1 MEFQSTRASLLRKHV
16 QRQIT
21 TRQFAG
27 VAWCIEHHGKVVE
40 RGTAGHRDAQGSQA
54 LSDDTLYRLYSMT
67 KPIVSVHCLQL
78 IEQGLLQLDDPV
90 SRWIPGFGSQ
100 QVLGIDGSLQPCL
113 RPVTI
118 EDLLTHRS
126 GLSYDF
132 LGGCPVADQY
142 RAARLA
148 ADGSRSLQELS
159 EALGSIPL
167 AHQPGCRWYYSY
179 STDVLASIIERV
191 CNKSLADCLADALF
205 RPLGMSDTAFH
216 VPQENRHR
224 LAQMFGQRE
233 LGEVPVAGNAGQPPA
248 NQLRLMDVDASYPV
262 SAIDFARGGIG
273 LYSTIDDY
281 RRFMAV
287 LMHGRAAAGECVLS
301 RPMLDLLWQNR
312 LSSSQMPIAIGEK
325 PYPGYGWGLMGR
337 VMVDMSLATRLS
349 AVGEGGWSG
358 AASTYFWVDR
368 ANRFSGIVM
377 TQYLGSEVRLGAD
390 VQSLAYGALG

>member
-1 MEFQSTRASLLRKHV
+1 MEFQSTRAASLRNHV
-16 QRQIT
+16 QRQVA

-27 VAWCIEHHGKVVE
+27 VAWCIEHRGKLVA
-40 RGTAGHRDAQGSQA
+40 RGAAGHRDAQSSQA

-90 SRWIPGFGSQ
+90 SRWIPAFGSQ
-100 QVLGIDGSLQPCL
+100 QVLGTDGSLQPCQ

-132 LGGCPVADQY
+132 LPCCPVADQY
-142 RAARLA
+142 RAAQLA
-148 ADGSRSLQELS
+148 ADGSRSLQDLS
-159 EALGSIPL
+159 EALASMPL
-167 AHQPGCRWYYSY
+167 AHQPGKRWYYSY

-191 CNKSLADCLADALF
+191 SNKSLADCLADSLF

-216 VPQENRHR
+216 VSQENRHR

-233 LGEVPVAGNAGQPPA
+233 LGEVPMAVVSGQPPA
-248 NQLRLMDVDASYPV
+248 NQLRAMDVDASYPV
-262 SAIDFARGGIG
+262 CDMNFARGGIG

-281 RRFMAV
+281 RQFMAV
-287 LMHGRAAAGECVLS
+287 LMHGQAPSGEWIVS
-301 RPMLDLLWQNR
+301 RPMLNLLWQNR
-312 LSSSQMPIAIGEK
+312 LSDSQMPIAIGDK
-325 PYPGYGWGLMGR
+325 AYPGYGWGLMGR
-337 VMVDMSLATRLS
+337 VMVDTSVSTRLS
-349 AVGEGGWSG
+349 AVGEGGWAG

-368 ANRFSGIVM
+368 AMQFSGIVM
-377 TQYLGSEVRLGAD
+377 TQYLGSEVTLGPD
-390 VQSLAYGALG
+390 VQALAYGTLG

>member
-1 MEFQSTRASLLRKHV
+1 MEFQSTRASLLRNHV
-16 QRQIT
+16 QRQVE

-40 RGTAGHRDAQGSQA
+40 RGAEGHRDEQGSQV

-90 SRWIPGFGSQ
+90 SRWIPAFGAQ
-100 QVLGIDGSLQPCL
+100 QVLGTDGSLQPCL

-132 LGGCPVADQY
+132 LGGCPVADLY
-142 RAARLA
+142 RAAQLA
-148 ADGSRSLQELS
+148 ADGARSLQELS
-159 EALGSIPL
+159 EALGSMPL
-167 AHQPGCRWYYSY
+167 AHQPGSRWYYSY

-191 CNKSLADCLADALF
+191 SNKPLAECLADALF
-205 RPLGMSDTAFH
+205 RPLGMADTAFH
-216 VPQENRHR
+216 VPRENRHR
-224 LAQMFGQRE
+224 LAQMFGQRD
-233 LGEVPVAGNAGQPPA
+233 LGEVPMAGNAGQPPS
-248 NQLRLMDVDASYPV
+248 NQLRPMDVESSYPV
-262 SAIDFARGGIG
+262 SARDFARGGIG

-281 RRFMAV
+281 RRFMTV
-287 LMHGRAAAGECVLS
+287 LMHGRAASGEWMLS

-312 LSSSQMPIAIGEK
+312 LKDSQMPIAIGDK
-325 PYPGYGWGLMGR
+325 PYPGYGWGLTGR
-337 VMVDMSLATRLS
+337 VMVDMSAATRLS

-368 ANRFSGIVM
+368 VNQFSGIVM
-377 TQYLGSEVRLGAD
+377 TQYLGSEIRLGAD
-390 VQSLAYGALG
+390 IQSLAYGALG